1 MVQATLKNESLQT
14 VSVTS
19 PAYIDNK
26 LNEWE
31 IVKILMQKY
40 IRWVKSYCT
49 LKCLYFL
56 G

>member
-1 MVQATLKNESLQT
+1 MRQTNLKNESLQT

-31 IVKILMQKY
+31 IVNILMQN
-40 IRWVKSYCT
+40 IS
-49 LKCLYFL
+49 
-56 G
+56 GG

>member
-1 MVQATLKNESLQT
+1 MEQTTLKKESLHT

-19 PAYIDNK
+19 PAHINNI

-40 IRWVKSYCT
+40 IRKAKSYCT
-49 LKCLYFL
+49 LKRLSFL